1 MVSVFPV
8 DHVQRD
14 MVELLAL
21 AGLPFLLVG
30 ALVLQYGGR
39 LSLGLYRRRRQT
51 RTVEAEIREVSATE
65 TDDGLFEPTVRFR
78 YRFDG
83 QSYDS
88 TIVREGSEPPS
99 GSRDLVDSYLAEF
112 EEGETVT
119 ATLLSS
125 MPDQAVLE
133 RSTDRWPY
141 VVAVVATLLGVAF
154 TALGGGIVVAGVL

>member
-1 MVSVFPV
+1 
-8 DHVQRD
+8 
-14 MVELLAL
+14 MVEPLAL

-30 ALVLQYGGR
+30 GLVLQYGGR
-39 LSLGLYRRRRQT
+39 LALGLYRRHRQT

-65 TDDGLFEPTVRFR
+65 IDEGVFEPTVRFR

-83 QSYDS
+83 QTYDS
-88 TIVREGSEPPS
+88 TLVREGSEPPT
-99 GSRDLVDSYLAEF
+99 GSRELVDSYLAEF

-133 RSTDRWPY
+133 RSTNQWPY

-154 TALGGGIVVAGVL
+154 TALGSGIVVAGVL